1 MEIKEI
7 RCPHCNRLLAKGEA
21 THIEIKCPRCG
32 AYTILRASSAK
43 SAGREPLFEVSHAP
57 QAVSPVTPPVRI
69 FNLNPTRR
77 DISLANTAALSASE
91 SAVNTVAQNIESV
104 NGNAANIAAIIAVWT
119 AMSAIKMAPDA
130 AQAVGL
136 SQGACEAI
144 QVRCEQILENV
155 QAVTDVI
162 PATPTKLGVC
172 TGGRALGVRL
182 A

>member
-1 MEIKEI
+1 
-7 RCPHCNRLLAKGEA
+7 
-21 THIEIKCPRCG
+21 
-32 AYTILRASSAK
+32 
-43 SAGREPLFEVSHAP
+43 
-57 QAVSPVTPPVRI
+57 
-69 FNLNPTRR
+69 
-77 DISLANTAALSASE
+77 LANTAALSASE